1 MKDHDLPVV
10 DDQNPLYCPAV
21 PAVSFL
27 KTIRKQLHGTGSGS
41 DDEIKPAKL
50 SPCSDDHLLPS
61 FTQLLDKSVTAD
73 DLLELLYNPAGAEKL
88 SNDSDPTGPQD
99 QTYNNDQSHSA
110 ILSGLDTVSRNENSS
125 AAPETFSDLEGP
137 GKREMSLLSV
147 NEGSFEL
154 SAKADRI
161 LYFAR
166 GSSYSPYPV
175 KHRRHP
181 RQSVRRNPNWRAK
194 VIELQGKVTVLEGRY
209 QSQYTYTYSVN

>member
-1 MKDHDLPVV
+1 MKEHDLPVV
-10 DDQNPLYCPAV
+10 DDQNPLYCPAI

-27 KTIRKQLHGTGSGS
+27 NTIRKQLHGTGFSPE
-41 DDEIKPAKL
+41 DEKNALKL
-50 SPCSDDHLLPS
+50 SPGSDEHLLPS

-88 SNDSDPTGPQD
+88 SSDSDPIEAQD
-99 QTYNNDQSHSA
+99 QTCISDQNNFA
-110 ILSGLDTVSRNENSS
+110 ILSGLDTASRNENSS

-166 GSSYSPYPV
+166 GSSYSPYHA

-181 RQSVRRNPNWRAK
+181 RQPVRGNLNWKAK
-194 VIELQGKVTVLEGRY
+194 VIELQGKVTVLEGNRHISY
-209 QSQYTYTYSVN
+209 ISIY